1 MRFTSAVD
9 SLKCFIAARA
19 GTTAIEYA
27 LIASGIAA
35 VLVAVVAAIGATVSG
50 MLAPIA
56 TGLG

>member
-1 MRFTSAVD
+1 MRLNPLVD
-9 SLKCFIAARA
+9 TLTHFMSARA

-27 LIASGIAA
+27 LIAGGIAA

-50 MLAPIA
+50 MLTPIV